1 MSKKVVIGIII
12 VIILALIVY
21 WVYKVN
27 KPVVPPSTTGIP
39 QSPTTLQNQQ
49 TPTRISA
56 EPQTTPEEDL
66 QALDNLDKEYDSG
79 FNQEMQNMDTEI
91 NKL

>member
-12 VIILALIVY
+12 VIVLALVLY
-21 WVYKVN
+21 WVYKAN
-27 KPVVPPSTTGIP
+27 QSIAP
-39 QSPTTLQNQQ
+39 QSPAESQNTLNQNQQ
-49 TPTRISA
+49 APTTASVQ
-56 EPQTTPEEDL
+56 PQTTPESDL
-66 QALDNLDKEYDSG
+66 QTLDSLDKEYDSN

>member
-12 VIILALIVY
+12 VIVLALVLY
-21 WVYKVN
+21 WVYKAN
-27 KPVVPPSTTGIP
+27 QSIAP
-39 QSPTTLQNQQ
+39 QSPVKSQNVLNQNKQAPTTASVQ
-49 TPTRISA
+49 
-56 EPQTTPEEDL
+56 PQTTPESNL
-66 QALDNLDKEYDSG
+66 QTLDSLDKEYDSS

>member
-12 VIILALIVY
+12 VIVLALVLY
-21 WVYKVN
+21 WVYKAN
-27 KPVVPPSTTGIP
+27 QMNLWLPNP
-39 QSPTTLQNQQ
+39 LLNQNQQ
-49 TPTRISA
+49 VPTTASVQS
-56 EPQTTPEEDL
+56 QTTPESDL
-66 QALDNLDKEYDSG
+66 QILDRLDKEYDSN

>member
-12 VIILALIVY
+12 VIVLALVLY
-21 WVYKVN
+21 WVYKAN
-27 KPVVPPSTTGIP
+27 QSIAP
-39 QSPTTLQNQQ
+39 QSPAESQNTLNQNQQ
-49 TPTRISA
+49 VPTTASVQ
-56 EPQTTPEEDL
+56 PQTTPENDL
-66 QALDNLDKEYDSG
+66 QTLDNLDKEYDSN

>member
-12 VIILALIVY
+12 VIVLALVLY
-21 WVYKVN
+21 WVYKAN
-27 KPVVPPSTTGIP
+27 QSIAP
-39 QSPTTLQNQQ
+39 QSPTESQNTLNQNEQA
-49 TPTRISA
+49 PTTASVQ
-56 EPQTTPEEDL
+56 PQTTPESDL
-66 QALDNLDKEYDSG
+66 QTLDSLDKEYDSN